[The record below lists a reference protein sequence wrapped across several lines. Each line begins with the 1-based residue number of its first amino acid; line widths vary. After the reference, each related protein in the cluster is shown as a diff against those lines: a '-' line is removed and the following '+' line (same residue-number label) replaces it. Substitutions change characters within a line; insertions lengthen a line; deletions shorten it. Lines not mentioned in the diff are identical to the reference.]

1 MVHRKAHDTP
11 LDQRP
16 VELELRLVG
25 VVVGRDVLLGEG
37 RVDAFVHIELVE
49 LADQQR
55 LAVGLDLRLDV
66 VGRSRKELFGLR
78 QLQLLADPFAD
89 IQLGEGDAVVARQP
103 RRQRTAEFLLVER
116 RAARLGQRAAAA
128 DGHGR
133 HLPTA
138 DGRQQQKS
146 CRYLRNN
153 SHIRW
158 AKI

>member
-1 MVHRKAHDTP
+1 MSSA
-11 LDQRP
+11 
-16 VELELRLVG
+16 EAE
-25 VVVGRDVLLGEG
+25 
-37 RVDAFVHIELVE
+37 
-49 LADQQR
+49 
-55 LAVGLDLRLDV
+55 
-66 VGRSRKELFGLR
+66 KELFGLR

-146 CRYLRNN
+146 CRYLRNKFAYPMGKD
-153 SHIRW
+153 IIFT
-158 AKI
+158 AKER